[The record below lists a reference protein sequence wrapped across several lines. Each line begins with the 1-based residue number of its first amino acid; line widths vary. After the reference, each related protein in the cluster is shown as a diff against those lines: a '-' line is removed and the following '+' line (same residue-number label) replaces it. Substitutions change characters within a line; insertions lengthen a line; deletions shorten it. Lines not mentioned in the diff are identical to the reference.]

1 MEAAGEESVVKKA
14 ACRVQEGKS
23 PTFCELQVLRTR
35 LLVRDMETKHFYAR
49 EKTAVLY
56 VAKKSIIRCLPPR
69 FVTVPARF
77 ADGARE
83 IFVSS

>member
-56 VAKKSIIRCLPPR
+56 VAKK
-69 FVTVPARF
+69 A
-77 ADGARE
+77 
-83 IFVSS
+83 SSAAFPHGSSPCQHDLLMVHGKFL